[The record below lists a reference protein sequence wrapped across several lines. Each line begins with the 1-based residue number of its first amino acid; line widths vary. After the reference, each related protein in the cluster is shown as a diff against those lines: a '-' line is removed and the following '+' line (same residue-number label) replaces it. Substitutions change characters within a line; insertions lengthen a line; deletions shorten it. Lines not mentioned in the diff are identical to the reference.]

1 MMPKYSGGETARVFV
16 RPPYQAQVLVT
27 VADRRVH
34 QTMIRQIGPEGA
46 FLEVPVDPLW
56 TAGVHVIA
64 TAFAPADPPIRWRR
78 AGRWDGL
85 AGGRF
90 RRRAGS
96 T

>member
-1 MMPKYSGGETARVFV
+1 M
-16 RPPYQAQVLVT
+16 LVT

-64 TAFAPADPPIRWRR
+64 TAFAPADPAHKVPAAR
-78 AGRWDGL
+78 GRDGL
-85 AGGRF
+85 AGG
-90 RRRAGS
+90 
-96 T
+96 